1 MVKKIILEQINKQK
15 KLYLK
20 ISIVFF
26 VGVFIGVFCINNID
40 QNLAEKLKIY
50 FTNFGD
56 AVEKI
61 ESAQTFSLLI
71 NSFFSK
77 FKFIGLIFILACT
90 IIGSGMIYVL
100 ILYKGFSLGYVISAI
115 LKVYG
120 LKKGIVFALSTMLV
134 QNIIYIPCI
143 IFFSVYS
150 INFCKMIKNRCVNIK
165 ILLLK
170 YLLVFI
176 TILVISTIATT
187 AELIISYNILKKI
200 QVFY

>member
-1 MVKKIILEQINKQK
+1 MIKEFILDQISKQK
-15 KLYLK
+15 KLYIK

-26 VGVFIGVFCINNID
+26 IGLFVGVFCINNIEIH
-40 QNLAEKLKIY
+40 LIEKLKLY
-50 FTNFGD
+50 FNNFGD

-61 ESAQTFSLLI
+61 ENAQIASLFI

-90 IIGSGMIYVL
+90 IIGSGFIYAL

-115 LKVYG
+115 LRVYG
-120 LKKGIVFALSTMLV
+120 LKKGIVFALSTMLI

-143 IFFSVYS
+143 IFFAVYS
-150 INFCKMIKNRCVNIK
+150 INFSKMIKNRCVNIK
-165 ILLLK
+165 VLLFK
-170 YLLVFI
+170 YFIVFFI
-176 TILVISTIATT
+176 ILVISTIAST

-200 QVFY
+200 QIFY